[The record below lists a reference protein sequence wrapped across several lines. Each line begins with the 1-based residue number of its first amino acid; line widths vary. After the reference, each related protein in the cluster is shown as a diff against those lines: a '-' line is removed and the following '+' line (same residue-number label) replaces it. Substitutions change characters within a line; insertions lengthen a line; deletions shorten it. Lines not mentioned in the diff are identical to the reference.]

1 MVKKIIKKRVNNYLF
16 FIELTLLIV
25 ISIGIIIIAK
35 NTNINKKSCL
45 SLTFD
50 DGLESDYTI
59 AYPLLKEKNFSATF
73 FIIANITSDP
83 DEINRRFLK
92 PYQIKEL
99 SEAGFEIGS
108 HSLSHKMLTTLSN
121 EEIEKELKESKELL
135 EKNYNITINS
145 FAYPYGKYN
154 GDIIKLAKKYYINTR
169 VIQQFHYNQQD
180 VIINS
185 FAMKKDTNINEIC
198 ESVNYANKNKLW
210 VTVIFHDI
218 SQNPKLWD
226 TSIDDFE
233 NILNCIQES
242 KIKVGSL
249 IECRIISDTAI
260 KD

>member
-121 EEIEKELKESKELL
+121 EEIEKELKESKDLL
-135 EKNYNITINS
+135 EKNYNMTVNS

-154 GDIIKLAKKYYINTR
+154 KEIVKLAKKYYINTR
-169 VIQQFHYNQQD
+169 AIQEFNQQD

-185 FAMKKDTNINEIC
+185 FAMKKDTNVNEIC
-198 ESVNYANKNKLW
+198 EAVHYANKNKLW
-210 VTVIFHDI
+210 LTVIFHDI
-218 SQNPKLWD
+218 SQKPKLWD
-226 TSIDDFE
+226 TSIEDFE
-233 NILNCIQES
+233 QILECIEDS
-242 KIKVGSL
+242 KIEVNSL
-249 IECRIISDTAI
+249 SGCRETIN
-260 KD
+260 